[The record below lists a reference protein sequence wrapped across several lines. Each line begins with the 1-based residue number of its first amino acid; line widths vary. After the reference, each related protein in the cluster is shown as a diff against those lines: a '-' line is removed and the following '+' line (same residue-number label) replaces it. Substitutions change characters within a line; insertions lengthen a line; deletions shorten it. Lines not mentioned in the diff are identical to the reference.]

1 MHKLSKGNLITVF
14 KQSTIGR
21 SLNVLNKSDRIKVV
35 LVTIV
40 QIFLSILD
48 LIGVALLGV
57 VGALVVSGGAAQKPG
72 GRVSSLLTAL
82 SIENKSLQF
91 QAAVVGIT
99 AAIFLIS
106 RSLLSVYFTRK
117 SMYFLGRKSA
127 SVSSLL
133 VSKLLS
139 LSLLE
144 IQKNTSQSTIYALT
158 QGVNAITLGVLGTT
172 ISLISDSALLVVMAL
187 GLFVVDPVIAIST
200 FVIFILL
207 AVALYQ
213 LLHVRI
219 RHLGVM
225 NSELS
230 ISSAEKI
237 MEVLTSYRESVVR
250 NRRPYYAKEI
260 GRLRFAHANTLA
272 EISFTP
278 SISKYVIETAVILGA
293 LIIGAT
299 QFAFQ
304 DSTHAVA
311 TLSVFLAAVTRI
323 APAVLRMQQGV
334 LQIKGSLG
342 SATPTLSLI
351 ESVSNVEPIKNYDY
365 ALNLNHESFRAEVE
379 ISSVTINY
387 PDSIT
392 HAINNISLNISAGES
407 VALVGSSGAGKTTL
421 ADSILG
427 VLKPDTGYV
436 KISGV
441 SPLEAISKWPGAI
454 SYVPQDVSIVN
465 GSIRYNVGLGYPEAQ
480 ITDELVWDALKKAHL
495 ADFVSTLPKKLESEV
510 GERGTSLSGGQR
522 QRLGIARALF
532 TNPKMLV
539 LDEATSA
546 LDGETE
552 ANITDSISS
561 LKGKVTVIIIAH
573 RLSTVRNVDK
583 VVYLEDGNLIK
594 IGTFSEVKNS
604 VPKFENQAQIM
615 GL

>member
-1 MHKLSKGNLITVF
+1 MSKFSLRKAKLSFTT
-14 KQSTIGR
+14 STIGR
-21 SLNVLNKSDRIKVV
+21 SLNMLDKSDRIKVV
-35 LVTIV
+35 LVTIT

-72 GRVSSLLTAL
+72 GRITALLTAVN
-82 SIENKSLQF
+82 IESKPLQF

-99 AAIFLIS
+99 AAVFLIM
-106 RSLLSVYFTRK
+106 RSILSVYLTRK
-117 SMYFLGRKSA
+117 SMFFLSRKSA
-127 SVSSLL
+127 SISSRL
-133 VSKLLS
+133 VTKLLS
-139 LSLLE
+139 LSLKE
-144 IQKNTSQSTIYALT
+144 VQRRTSQSTIYALT

-172 ISLISDSALLVVMAL
+172 ISLISDSALLVVMAI
-187 GLFVVDPVIAIST
+187 GLFVVDPIIAVST

-207 AVALYQ
+207 ALALYQ

-219 RHLGVM
+219 RHLGVL

-230 ISSAEKI
+230 IDSAEKI
-237 MEVLTSYRESVVR
+237 MEVLTSYRESIVR
-250 NRRPYYAKEI
+250 NRRQYYAQEI
-260 GRLRFAHANTLA
+260 GRLRLVHANTLA

-278 SISKYVIETAVILGA
+278 SISKYVIETAVIIGA

-299 QFAFQ
+299 QFAFN
-304 DSTHAVA
+304 DSVHAVA

-342 SATPTLSLI
+342 SATPTLDLI
-351 ESVSNVEPIKNYDY
+351 ESLSNVESMKNSDH
-365 ALNLNHESFRAEVE
+365 ALSLKHDGFQSE
-379 ISSVTINY
+379 IEIN
-387 PDSIT
+387 SIT
-392 HAINNISLNISAGES
+392 IKYPNAITPAVEDVSLNISSGES

-427 VLKPDTGYV
+427 VLTPSNGFV

-454 SYVPQDVSIVN
+454 SYVPQDVAIVN
-465 GSIRYNVGLGYPEAQ
+465 GSIKYNVALGFPEEQ
-480 ITDELVWDALKKAHL
+480 ISDELIWDALRKAHL
-495 ADFVSTLPKKLESEV
+495 LDFVTTLPKKLESQV

-522 QRLGIARALF
+522 QRLGIARALL
-532 TNPKMLV
+532 TNPKLLV

-552 ANITDSISS
+552 ANITDSISG
-561 LKGKVTVIIIAH
+561 LKGKVTVIVIAH
-573 RLSTVRNVDK
+573 RLSTIRNVDK
-583 VVYLEDGNLIK
+583 VVYLEKGKLIK
-594 IGTFSEVKNS
+594 TGTFEEVKNS
-604 VPKFENQAQIM
+604 VPKFGNQANIM

>member
-1 MHKLSKGNLITVF
+1 MLDKP
-14 KQSTIGR
+14 
-21 SLNVLNKSDRIKVV
+21 DRIKVV
-35 LVTIV
+35 LVTIT

-72 GRVSSLLTAL
+72 GRISGLLTAVN
-82 SIENKSLQF
+82 IESKPLQF

-99 AAIFLIS
+99 AAVFLIM
-106 RSLLSVYFTRK
+106 RSILSVYLTRK
-117 SMYFLGRKSA
+117 SMFFLSRKSA
-127 SVSSLL
+127 SISSRL
-133 VSKLLS
+133 VTKLLS
-139 LSLLE
+139 LSLKE
-144 IQKNTSQSTIYALT
+144 VQKRTSQSTIYALT

-172 ISLISDSALLVVMAL
+172 ISLISDSALLVVMAI
-187 GLFVVDPVIAIST
+187 GLFVVDPIIAVST

-207 AVALYQ
+207 ALALYQ

-219 RHLGVM
+219 RHLGVL

-230 ISSAEKI
+230 IDSAEKI
-237 MEVLTSYRESVVR
+237 MEVLTSYRESIVR
-250 NRRPYYAKEI
+250 NRRQYYAQEI
-260 GRLRFAHANTLA
+260 GRLRLVHANTLA

-278 SISKYVIETAVILGA
+278 SISKYVIETAVIIGA

-299 QFAFQ
+299 QFAFN
-304 DSTHAVA
+304 DSVHAVA

-334 LQIKGSLG
+334 LHIKGSLG
-342 SATPTLSLI
+342 SATPTLDLI
-351 ESVSNVEPIKNYDY
+351 ESLSGVEPMKNSDQ
-365 ALNLNHESFRAEVE
+365 ALSLKHDGFRAEIE
-379 ISSVTINY
+379 IN
-387 PDSIT
+387 SIT
-392 HAINNISLNISAGES
+392 IKYPNAITSAVEDVSLNISSGES

-427 VLKPDTGYV
+427 VLTPSNGFV

-454 SYVPQDVSIVN
+454 SYVPQDVAIVN
-465 GSIRYNVGLGYPEAQ
+465 GSIRYNVALGFPEEQ
-480 ITDELVWDALKKAHL
+480 ISDELIWDALRRAHL
-495 ADFVSTLPKKLESEV
+495 LDFVATLPKKLESEV

-522 QRLGIARALF
+522 QRLGIARALL
-532 TNPKMLV
+532 TNPKLLV

-552 ANITDSISS
+552 ANITDSITS
-561 LKGKVTVIIIAH
+561 LKGKVTVIVIAH
-573 RLSTVRNVDK
+573 RLSTIRNVDK
-583 VVYLEDGNLIK
+583 VVYLEKGKLIK
-594 IGTFSEVKNS
+594 TGTFNEVKDS
-604 VPKFENQAQIM
+604 VPKFANQANIM

>member
-1 MHKLSKGNLITVF
+1 
-14 KQSTIGR
+14 
-21 SLNVLNKSDRIKVV
+21 
-35 LVTIV
+35 
-40 QIFLSILD
+40 
-48 LIGVALLGV
+48 
-57 VGALVVSGGAAQKPG
+57 
-72 GRVSSLLTAL
+72 
-82 SIENKSLQF
+82 
-91 QAAVVGIT
+91 
-99 AAIFLIS
+99 
-106 RSLLSVYFTRK
+106 
-117 SMYFLGRKSA
+117 MYFLARKSA
-127 SVSSLL
+127 NVSILL
-133 VSKLLS
+133 VSKLFS

-144 IQKNTSQSTIYALT
+144 IQKNTSQSTIFALT
-158 QGVNAITLGVLGTT
+158 SGVNAITLGILGTT
-172 ISLISDSALLVVMAL
+172 VALISDTALLLIMAI
-187 GLFVVDPVIAIST
+187 GLFVVDPVIALST
-200 FVIFILL
+200 FAIFILL
-207 AVALYQ
+207 AAALYQ
-213 LLHVRI
+213 LSHVRI
-219 RHLGVM
+219 KHLGLM

-230 ISSAEKI
+230 IHTAEKI
-237 MEVLTSYRESVVR
+237 MEVLISYRESMVR
-250 NRRPYYAKEI
+250 NRRQYYAQEI
-260 GRLRFAHANTLA
+260 GRLRLVHANTLA

-278 SISKYVIETAVILGA
+278 SISKYVIETAVIIGA

-304 DSTHAVA
+304 DSAHAVA

-323 APAVLRMQQGV
+323 APAVLRMQQGI
-334 LQIKGSLG
+334 LQMKVSLG
-342 SATPTLSLI
+342 GATPTLNLI

-365 ALNLNHESFRAEVE
+365 ALNLNREGFCSEVE
-379 ISSVTINY
+379 ISSITINY
-387 PDSIT
+387 PGSIT
-392 HAINNISLNISAGES
+392 YAVNNISLNIFAGES
-407 VALVGSSGAGKTTL
+407 IALVGSSGAGKTTL
-421 ADSILG
+421 ADLILG

-436 KISGV
+436 KISGM

-495 ADFVSTLPKKLESEV
+495 ADFVSTLPEKLESEV

-532 TNPKMLV
+532 TNPKLLV

-552 ANITDSISS
+552 ANITDSISG

-583 VVYLEDGNLIK
+583 VVYLEDGKLIK

-604 VPKFENQAQIM
+604 VPKFENQANIM